1 MLYFVVD
8 QCINE
13 YNVIYLLI
21 NDALMKALPCLNQ
34 THF

>member
-1 MLYFVVD
+1 MLSFGVD
-8 QCINE
+8 KCINE

-21 NDALMKALPCLNQ
+21 NDALMKALPCLYQ